1 MECIFRVAK
10 TSKAQHFAVS
20 TSARFRRQG
29 SFRDHVNHQGR
40 VRPTDDAFGQIL
52 RRAAFRLHQDL
63 DQAAL
68 WQHSVSRGH

>member
-40 VRPTDDAFGQIL
+40 VRPTDDALGQIL
-52 RRAAFRLHQDL
+52 R
-63 DQAAL
+63 
-68 WQHSVSRGH
+68 